1 MAAENVIDLA
11 LDRMADGLPVDWSEL
26 DSEANSDAER
36 EELRCLRILEEVAA
50 LHRSTEDPVTSVEEG
65 ATHDSA
71 PDSSKTTTGPAE
83 MWGRYRLV
91 AKVGE
96 GSFGSVHRAW
106 DPELEWEVAIKI
118 LHRKI
123 ADDQLKERLRR
134 EGRALAQ
141 VQHPN
146 VVRVLSIESHG
157 DRVGLCMEFVHGE
170 SLDAVLRKGTLSAR
184 EAVLVGEDVC
194 RALAAVHHAGFVHRD
209 VKARNVMRDRTG
221 RIVLMDFGTG
231 RQADQL
237 QTSGSLDIAGTPV
250 YMAPEVLAGQGA
262 SVSSDVYSVGVL
274 LYHLVS
280 AAYPVEGR
288 TMDDLRAAHLQG
300 RRRPLIDRRPDLPLP
315 FVQVVERALAPD
327 PQQRYSSAGALLEAL
342 ATLTNETPP
351 ARPVLASRLSNA
363 ALAVVGGA
371 SALTALGVV
380 VSSRFNLA
388 LERSD
393 FAVETVPDWFVWG
406 VRSSLKPLAILMAA
420 VLIVALLTVLRRV
433 LLAVSPHGRRL
444 DAAVRQRVD
453 AVAHRLR
460 LDDVTILACCVLV
473 ASVSVLLVAWWY
485 FSPLLKASV
494 TPISTAPVED
504 LARLSPGFS
513 AFQDRYR
520 EVFTYISFF
529 SIFAWYPVV
538 RLARR
543 RQQVLNWRVV
553 SGGVVVA
560 VLAFVSLDLPYR
572 LFLQATF
579 DTARWN
585 GSDCYIL
592 GERVEDRL
600 IFCPAIPPPRSRIV
614 PKDEVQRSGTHEN
627 IFTKFS
633 PGPTP

>member
-1 MAAENVIDLA
+1 
-11 LDRMADGLPVDWSEL
+11 
-26 DSEANSDAER
+26 
-36 EELRCLRILEEVAA
+36 
-50 LHRSTEDPVTSVEEG
+50 
-65 ATHDSA
+65 
-71 PDSSKTTTGPAE
+71 
-83 MWGRYRLV
+83 
-91 AKVGE
+91 
-96 GSFGSVHRAW
+96 
-106 DPELEWEVAIKI
+106 
-118 LHRKI
+118 
-123 ADDQLKERLRR
+123 
-134 EGRALAQ
+134 
-141 VQHPN
+141 
-146 VVRVLSIESHG
+146 
-157 DRVGLCMEFVHGE
+157 
-170 SLDAVLRKGTLSAR
+170 
-184 EAVLVGEDVC
+184 VGEDVC
-194 RALAAVHHAGFVHRD
+194 RELAAVHHAGFAHRD
-209 VKARNVMRDRTG
+209 AKARNVMRVRTG